1 MHRLKEHVI
10 LKRGREESLRR
21 RHPWLFSGA
30 VAQVNGNP
38 ASGATVAVLSA
49 DGEVQGYGAW
59 SPHSQLRVRMW
70 TFGEGE
76 VSMHALLARRLRE
89 AIRFRHAVIDGQQ
102 SDAVRLVFSESD
114 GIPGLV
120 VDCYAEW
127 LVCQFHSA
135 GVDHWREYILREL
148 HDLFPEK
155 KIYDRSDD
163 DIRRLEGLEPSAGD
177 IGDGTPFDPVK
188 IYEAD
193 RQLLVDIVHGHKTGM
208 YIDQRDNRTLL
219 SGVSKGKS
227 LLNCFSYTGG
237 FAVAALRGGAQ
248 SVMDIDSSAD
258 ALDLGR
264 RNVNMQGP
272 LADRYQQQ
280 QQDVFSFLRT
290 CRDSRMSFDIIV
302 LDPPKFAASASAVE
316 RAARG
321 YKDINLL
328 AFKLLRP
335 GGLLF
340 TFSCSGHITPSLFRK
355 IVADAAADAGVQA
368 LVAREL
374 GQSPD
379 HPVSLSIPES
389 LYLKGLLCRKQ
400 QDDGYEETPH
410 TLDG

>member
-1 MHRLKEHVI
+1 
-10 LKRGREESLRR
+10 
-21 RHPWLFSGA
+21 
-30 VAQVNGNP
+30 
-38 ASGATVAVLSA
+38 
-49 DGEVQGYGAW
+49 
-59 SPHSQLRVRMW
+59 
-70 TFGEGE
+70 
-76 VSMHALLARRLRE
+76 
-89 AIRFRHAVIDGQQ
+89 
-102 SDAVRLVFSESD
+102 
-114 GIPGLV
+114 
-120 VDCYAEW
+120 
-127 LVCQFHSA
+127 
-135 GVDHWREYILREL
+135 
-148 HDLFPEK
+148 
-155 KIYDRSDD
+155 
-163 DIRRLEGLEPSAGD
+163 
-177 IGDGTPFDPVK
+177 
-188 IYEAD
+188 
-193 RQLLVDIVHGHKTGM
+193 
-208 YIDQRDNRTLL
+208 
-219 SGVSKGKS
+219 
-227 LLNCFSYTGG
+227 
-237 FAVAALRGGAQ
+237 
-248 SVMDIDSSAD
+248 MDIDSSAD
-258 ALDLGR
+258 ALDLAR

-272 LADRYQQQ
+272 LADRYQQK

-355 IVADAAADAGVQA
+355 IVADAAADAGVHA